1 MGGGKK
7 RGLLL
12 ACHAWELAPTAAF
25 TRPLLSIICV
35 SSVCGLRHRT
45 QVMMTMKEYG
55 DGPARLL
62 ISPASNRVRRH
73 LLLPSRHRL
82 HACSPAPPCPHAPL
96 HSKSAGRKPKAQ
108 HACLGLHIRLGFYA
122 IYHGFAFPVPL
133 VWPSRVHAHK
143 RPSGLS
149 HYYRKGRVCFSQN
162 QLIPCVCAPLGSST
176 VLQAQRRHA
185 HSTFSTLPRHP
196 SGGPETT

>member
-1 MGGGKK
+1 LSRLGTGSYCCLHAASPVHNMCVE
-7 RGLLL
+7 RVWVETSHTSHDDYERIRRR
-12 ACHAWELAPTAAF
+12 AC
-25 TRPLLSIICV
+25 S
-35 SSVCGLRHRT
+35 
-45 QVMMTMKEYG
+45 
-55 DGPARLL
+55 PAR
-62 ISPASNRVRRH
+62 ISPASNRVRH
-73 LLLPSRHRL
+73 LLPSRHRL

-122 IYHGFAFPVPL
+122 IFHGFAFPVPL
-133 VWPSRVHAHK
+133 VWASRVHAHK

-176 VLQAQRRHA
+176 VLQAQRRRA